1 MNKRVLLVGATGVF
15 GQRLANHLMNFN
27 GIELIVASRS
37 KVRAE
42 RLARRLTGKNTRTL
56 VRGIELDHQ
65 RNLTQKLREIS
76 PWLVID
82 TSGPFQ
88 GLGYNLSKT
97 ALELGSN
104 VVDLADARGYLN
116 KYRAELDNFVQN
128 TGLVAIAG
136 ASSTPALAF
145 AVVASLAEGWQ
156 QVDSIDICIAPA
168 GRSEVGP
175 AVIKAILSYAG
186 KPVPIWKNGQI
197 CQAIGWLE
205 NTSIDIPRLG
215 KRTAALVETIDAELL
230 GRRYNVRD
238 RVMFTAGL
246 ESGLEQWGI
255 QTIARFRHHNWLGNP
270 DWLAPLLAK
279 ARILTRWPNT
289 DCGGMVVNVSGV
301 DADGNPCRAQ
311 WSLLAEDDHGPSVPI
326 LPIAAVLR
334 KLLAGEIEPGAH
346 LACDVL
352 SLTEIERE
360 MEPYAI
366 STQFG

>member
-1 MNKRVLLVGATGVF
+1 MNKRILLVGATGIF
-15 GQRLANHLMNFN
+15 GQRLANHIVHFD
-27 GIELIVASRS
+27 GIELILASRS
-37 KVRAE
+37 KAKAE
-42 RLARRLTGKNTRTL
+42 KLARSLKGHNAKTP

-65 RNLTQKLREIS
+65 RNLASKLKEIS

-97 ALELGSN
+97 ALELGSHM
-104 VVDLADARGYLN
+104 VDLADARGYLN
-116 KYRAELDNFVQN
+116 KYRVELGDFVQN
-128 TGLVAIAG
+128 KGLVAIAG
-136 ASSTPALAF
+136 ASSTPALSF
-145 AVVASLAEGWQ
+145 AVVATLVESWQ
-156 QVDSIDICIAPA
+156 RVDSIDICIAPA

-175 AVIKAILSYAG
+175 AVIKAILSHAG
-186 KPVPIWKNGQI
+186 KPVPIWKNGRI
-197 CQAIGWLE
+197 DQAIGWLE
-205 NTSIDIPRLG
+205 NTSIELPRLG

-230 GRRYNVRD
+230 GRRYNVTD

-246 ESGLEQWGI
+246 ESGFEQWGI
-255 QTIARFRHHNWLGNP
+255 RNLARLRHHNLLGNL

-279 ARILTRWPNT
+279 ARKLTRWANS
-289 DCGGMVVNVSGV
+289 DCGGMVVNVSGL
-301 DADGNPCRAQ
+301 DANGNTCRAQ

-352 SLTEIERE
+352 SLNEIERE

-366 STQFG
+366 STQIE